1 MLWIAYTSFRVE
13 SSIFGESVLSPANE
27 YTLQNYETVLSVT
40 NFPRYFLN
48 SLEIGLT
55 VTALSLFVSIIGAY
69 GLSRFDVKGKN
80 ALIIGIFSTQMFPQV
95 LLMIP
100 IYLVI
105 VALSMLNRVIGV
117 VLGQMILILP
127 FQIWMLKGY
136 FDGLPP
142 EIDDAAQI
150 DGTNIAQRLL
160 LVILPVASPG
170 VAVAAFYSFVVS
182 WGDYLIVSVRAKG
195 ADGRGV
201 ALVGDPSPFRPA
213 VAQPGV
219 GRRLAA
225 PRVAAAVDAA
235 RRLLPL
241 RRAGQA
247 HRRPA
252 PLACPF
258 AERQR
263 IVPRHH
269 HHRVVWLAAHVAALA
284 ERAPPIAVQA
294 GDGLGI
300 AQRAGVIAERAPRP
314 GCAAPPGG
322 IGEGRVLR
330 DSHRV

>member
-1 MLWIAYTSFRVE
+1 MKTQSGIRVRTAVLSYLVVLISLIFFVGPMLWIAYTSFRVE
-13 SSIFGESVLSPANE
+13 SSIFTESVLSPANE
-27 YTLQNYETVLSVT
+27 YTLQNYQTILSVT
-40 NFPRYFLN
+40 DFPLYFLN
-48 SLEIGLT
+48 SLKIGLT

-182 WGDYLIVSVRAKG
+182 WGDYLIVSVVSQGNATATVTLAIQRLTASL
-195 ADGRGV
+195 
-201 ALVGDPSPFRPA
+201 LVRWG
-213 VAQPGV
+213 Q
-219 GRRLAA
+219 
-225 PRVAAAVDAA
+225 VAAITV
-235 RRLLPL
+235 
-241 RRAGQA
+241 
-247 HRRPA
+247 
-252 PLACPF
+252 LA
-258 AERQR
+258 
-263 IVPRHH
+263 IVPTI
-269 HHRVVWLAAHVAALA
+269 LLFSF
-284 ERAPPIAVQA
+284 VQGRLVEGLTA
-294 GDGLGI
+294 GAI
-300 AQRAGVIAERAPRP
+300 K
-314 GCAAPPGG
+314 
-322 IGEGRVLR
+322 EG
-330 DSHRV
+330 

>member
-1 MLWIAYTSFRVE
+1 MKTQSGIRVRTAVLSYLVVLISLIFFVGPMLWIAYTSFRVE
-13 SSIFGESVLSPANE
+13 SSIFGGSVLSPASE
-27 YTLQNYETVLSVT
+27 YTLQNYQTVLSVT
-40 NFPRYFLN
+40 DFPRYFLN
-48 SLEIGLT
+48 SLQIGLM

-105 VALSMLNRVIGV
+105 VALGMLNRVIGV

-182 WGDYLIVSVRAKG
+182 WGDYLIVSVVSQSNATATVTLAIQRLTASL
-195 ADGRGV
+195 
-201 ALVGDPSPFRPA
+201 LVRWG
-213 VAQPGV
+213 Q
-219 GRRLAA
+219 
-225 PRVAAAVDAA
+225 VAAITV
-235 RRLLPL
+235 
-241 RRAGQA
+241 
-247 HRRPA
+247 
-252 PLACPF
+252 LA
-258 AERQR
+258 
-263 IVPRHH
+263 IVPTI
-269 HHRVVWLAAHVAALA
+269 VLFSF
-284 ERAPPIAVQA
+284 VQGRLVEGLTA
-294 GDGLGI
+294 GAI
-300 AQRAGVIAERAPRP
+300 K
-314 GCAAPPGG
+314 
-322 IGEGRVLR
+322 EG
-330 DSHRV
+330 

>member
-1 MLWIAYTSFRVE
+1 MKTQSGIRVRTAVLSYLVVLISLIFFIGPMLWIAYTSFRVE

-105 VALSMLNRVIGV
+105 VALGMLNRVVGV

-150 DGTNIAQRLL
+150 DGTNIPQRLL

-170 VAVAAFYSFVVS
+170 IAVAAFYSFVVS
-182 WGDYLIVSVRAKG
+182 WGDYLIVSVVSQGNATATVTLAIQRLTASL
-195 ADGRGV
+195 
-201 ALVGDPSPFRPA
+201 LVRWG
-213 VAQPGV
+213 Q
-219 GRRLAA
+219 
-225 PRVAAAVDAA
+225 VAAITV
-235 RRLLPL
+235 
-241 RRAGQA
+241 
-247 HRRPA
+247 
-252 PLACPF
+252 LA
-258 AERQR
+258 
-263 IVPRHH
+263 IVPTI
-269 HHRVVWLAAHVAALA
+269 LLFSF
-284 ERAPPIAVQA
+284 VQGRLVEGLTA
-294 GDGLGI
+294 GAI
-300 AQRAGVIAERAPRP
+300 K
-314 GCAAPPGG
+314 
-322 IGEGRVLR
+322 EG
-330 DSHRV
+330 